1 MANDLSDI
9 VEIFI
14 TRETAAIDTAAFNV
28 PLLLATFTNF
38 SERTR
43 TYTSF
48 TGVAEDFNSTDNIY
62 KMAQAIF
69 SGDIFPPSIVVG
81 RRQIDEVTITPTVA
95 NNATYT
101 VTIND
106 TAYSFVSDGTATAAE
121 ITAGLD
127 TAIGSPT
134 GITVTDGVGSL
145 TVEVSTPGTA
155 WSISVSSNLV
165 KTDVASTESWADALD
180 AVQEVNDDWYALTAE
195 TRVEADILALAA
207 SIEAQRKIYITVTAD
222 PVAVTTGTTDIAYQL
237 AALNYDRTGI
247 VYLTS
252 AATQFPECVWV
263 GSQLPEVPGS
273 NTWNLK
279 QGSGI
284 TVDVLSET
292 KKVNLRDK
300 KANFYTRRA
309 GVEIFQDG
317 IMASGEFIDVMIFV
331 DWLYARLQEA
341 IFFRLIN
348 SKKIPYTRRGA
359 AIIENEI
366 RTVLSQGVAN
376 GGIADDTPYVVISPD
391 PLNISPTL
399 RAQRTMGDFTFTAR
413 LAGAVHKVIVRGT
426 VGV

>member
-1 MANDLSDI
+1 MANDLNDI

-106 TAYSFVSDGTATAAE
+106 VAYNFVSDGTATAAE

-165 KTDVASTESWADALD
+165 KADVASTESWADALD

-195 TRVEADILALAA
+195 TRVAADILVLAA
-207 SIEAQRKIYITVTAD
+207 SIEAQRKIYITATAD

-252 AATQFPECVWV
+252 AATQYPECVWV

-348 SKKIPYTRRGA
+348 SKKVPYTRRGA

-399 RAQRTMGDFTFTAR
+399 RAQRVMGDFTFTAR

-426 VGV
+426 VGI